1 MRRYSVLHNDKETF
15 EQVILKVANETGI
28 EPSIIEKDYYVT
40 LFLKKIVE
48 LQPNIIFKGG
58 TSLSKCYKVINRFS
72 EDIDL
77 NIDTQSKPT
86 EGQRKKLKEN
96 IVSIIDEFGFTLDN
110 ADNVRSR
117 RNYNRYIIDY
127 PTVFS
132 SNFLKEHLIIE
143 TAVYIKAYP
152 CERLQATSIIYDY
165 LKQNGYEDLIQKY
178 GLEPFELNVQTASR
192 TLIDKLYALGDYY
205 LSDAVQEH
213 SRHIYDIFKLSDIVS
228 LDANLKQLVSEV
240 FDERK
245 PHEQCRSAKDG
256 IDMNVLLQEIIDKDI
271 YKKDYENIT
280 EKMLFEDV
288 PYATAIK
295 TLQKI
300 VDYKL
305 F

>member
-1 MRRYSVLHNDKETF
+1 VLHNDRETF

-40 LFLKKIVE
+40 LFLKRIVQ

-165 LKQNGYEDLIQKY
+165 LKQNGYENLIQKY

-271 YKKDYENIT
+271 YKKDYEDIT

-288 PYATAIK
+288 PYSTAIK